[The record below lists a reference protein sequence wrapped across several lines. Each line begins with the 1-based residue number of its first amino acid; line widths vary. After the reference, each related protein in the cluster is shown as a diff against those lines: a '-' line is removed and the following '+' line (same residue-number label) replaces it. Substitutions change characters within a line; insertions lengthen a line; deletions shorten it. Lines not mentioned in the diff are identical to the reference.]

1 MRFLTK
7 LVTTTVGVVCT
18 TASAYLFIDEK
29 KRHGVL
35 FAATI
40 SQAPN
45 NNNNNNDI
53 IQPDQQSLSSPI
65 KSSESWNWNWD
76 GRHSDMNKTRIV
88 RHIYLIRHGQ
98 YQTKTKVEDQKQ
110 LTELG
115 NEQADWIG
123 LALAESK
130 IPFTRFIQSGLIR
143 AVQTAS
149 IINKHIKFNRI
160 EQDIDL
166 NEAFPFLPEPAG
178 RFADS
183 VATGRIELE
192 TERMERAFRRYIHR
206 PLTSQTEDSHELIV
220 CHANVI
226 RYFVC
231 RALQI
236 PADAWLRF
244 NLFHCSITHLVFTSD
259 GRVICYGIG
268 DVGHVPQE
276 RRSLRRPIHCSTDFT
291 YILFDT
297 ELVSRFTNTKT
308 WITVWISLT

>member
-1 MRFLTK
+1 MRFITK

-29 KRHGVL
+29 KRHRVL

-40 SQAPN
+40 SQAP

-65 KSSESWNWNWD
+65 KSSDPWNWNWD

-115 NEQADWIG
+115 NEQADWAG

-166 NEAFPFLPEPAG
+166 NEGFPFLPEPAG

-276 RRSLRRPIHCSTDFT
+276 RRSLRRP
-291 YILFDT
+291 
-297 ELVSRFTNTKT
+297 SRKQSRTSAA
-308 WITVWISLT
+308 ITA